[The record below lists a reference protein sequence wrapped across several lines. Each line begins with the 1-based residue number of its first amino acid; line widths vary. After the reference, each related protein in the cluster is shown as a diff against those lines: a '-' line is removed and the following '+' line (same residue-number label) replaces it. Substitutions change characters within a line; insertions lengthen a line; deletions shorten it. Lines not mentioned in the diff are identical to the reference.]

1 MKNKLLEIDLNEA
14 DEYDFDDFTQNL
26 EYELFE
32 HKIEF
37 PITLE
42 SIASN
47 WRGQTGYA
55 EAENQSDLINKIS
68 SFDPSYVELC
78 INTSN
83 LPAKIERLPRKNMIH
98 EYNPK
103 TKKYSQIIVKNIT
116 EKESMDKVW
125 SLGTNEGLEEV
136 NSYMLTLQKAID
148 MIKPAI
154 EEDGYNENDLYIF
167 RNIQEP
173 EIVDKDL
180 YPLYFKIYTHD
191 VPMGFR
197 MNLKKPGV

>member
-1 MKNKLLEIDLNEA
+1 MENKLLEIDLNEA

-42 SIASN
+42 AVASN

-83 LPAKIERLPRKNMIH
+83 L
-98 EYNPK
+98 
-103 TKKYSQIIVKNIT
+103 
-116 EKESMDKVW
+116 
-125 SLGTNEGLEEV
+125 
-136 NSYMLTLQKAID
+136 
-148 MIKPAI
+148 
-154 EEDGYNENDLYIF
+154 
-167 RNIQEP
+167 QEP

-197 MNLKKPGV
+197 MNLKKYSVSLREIGRMHGVTHHAVKRTIIKYAEEQEV

>member
-1 MKNKLLEIDLNEA
+1 MENKLIEINLNETT
-14 DEYDFDDFTQNL
+14 ENDFDDFTQNL

-42 SIASN
+42 AVASN

-55 EAENQSDLINKIS
+55 EAENQSDLMNKIS

-78 INTSN
+78 TNTSN
-83 LPAKIERLPRKNMIH
+83 L
-98 EYNPK
+98 
-103 TKKYSQIIVKNIT
+103 
-116 EKESMDKVW
+116 
-125 SLGTNEGLEEV
+125 EE
-136 NSYMLTLQKAID
+136 Q
-148 MIKPAI
+148 
-154 EEDGYNENDLYIF
+154 
-167 RNIQEP
+167 
-173 EIVDKDL
+173 EIVDEDL

-197 MNLKKPGV
+197 MNLIKLGENDGY

>member
-42 SIASN
+42 AVASN

-55 EAENQSDLINKIS
+55 EAESQSDLINKIL
-68 SFDPSYVELC
+68 SFDPSYVKLC

-83 LPAKIERLPRKNMIH
+83 L
-98 EYNPK
+98 
-103 TKKYSQIIVKNIT
+103 
-116 EKESMDKVW
+116 
-125 SLGTNEGLEEV
+125 
-136 NSYMLTLQKAID
+136 
-148 MIKPAI
+148 
-154 EEDGYNENDLYIF
+154 
-167 RNIQEP
+167 QEP
-173 EIVDKDL
+173 EVTDKDL
-180 YPLYFKIYTHD
+180 YPLYFKIYTRD

-197 MNLKKPGV
+197 MNLIKLREV

>member
-1 MKNKLLEIDLNEA
+1 MENKLLEIDLNEA

-42 SIASN
+42 AVASN

-83 LPAKIERLPRKNMIH
+83 L
-98 EYNPK
+98 
-103 TKKYSQIIVKNIT
+103 
-116 EKESMDKVW
+116 
-125 SLGTNEGLEEV
+125 
-136 NSYMLTLQKAID
+136 
-148 MIKPAI
+148 
-154 EEDGYNENDLYIF
+154 
-167 RNIQEP
+167 QEP
-173 EIVDKDL
+173 EIVDEDL

-197 MNLKKPGV
+197 MNLKKLGENNG